1 MNTFAVFCKTP
12 EKEIDFITLQA
23 NSEDDAMLR
32 FSMLYPA
39 NTLLSVCD
47 VVNVVDMLTVEA

>member
-12 EKEIDFITLQA
+12 EKEIDFITLKA

-39 NTLLSVCD
+39 NTFLSVGE
-47 VVNVVDMLTVEA
+47 VYPVEYIMEA

>member
-39 NTLLSVCD
+39 NTFLSVGE
-47 VVNVVDMLTVEA
+47 VYPVEYIVEA